1 MGLLKATRR
10 KMASAHSSTTSPLI
24 PDWFAVS
31 KMQRLHFI
39 VDVGKA
45 IFGVWCKLAEGK
57 RTVRSFPYVRCEEAG
72 ACKIAIEKPVVDR
85 HC

>member
-1 MGLLKATRR
+1 
-10 KMASAHSSTTSPLI
+10 MASAHSSTIFPLI
-24 PDWFAVS
+24 PDCFAVGR
-31 KMQRLHFI
+31 MQRLHLL

-45 IFGVWCKLAEGK
+45 IFGVRCKLAEGK
-57 RTVRSFPYVRCEEAG
+57 RAARSFPYVRCEEAG